1 MWKIDTTQT
10 GISSMFREYE
20 WYAIDHIYKA
30 RKGIT
35 SMSTNEYVNEF
46 KRISRASIIGL
57 LKKLAKAGILA
68 SVEVSGKGGFHPEY
82 HILVEREDLPRKI
95 AMDALKTI
103 QSVFPTDAF
112 LSEVQGLPLTYFRSL
127 RTPGDHVDR

>member
-20 WYAIDHIYKA
+20 WFAIEHIYKA

-35 SMSTNEYVNEF
+35 SNSTNEYVNKF

-57 LKKLAKAGILA
+57 LKRFAKAGILA

-82 HILVEREDLPRKI
+82 HILVEREDLPQKI
-95 AMDALKTI
+95 TMDALKTLS
-103 QSVFPTDAF
+103 SVFPADAF
-112 LSEVQGLPLTYFRSL
+112 ISEVQGLAFNILPISDKPR
-127 RTPGDHVDR
+127 